1 MDIID
6 WFQHEALELPRSR
19 NVGDFATRL
28 KEILDGYLT
37 TSVGLTGSDYITE
50 SLKAAM
56 PDITLLCKGLVEAVR
71 YYLDGFPYRAYER
84 VQDALVRVRPHIDE
98 LASSADISDA
108 LQFLYRIRLGEP
120 GTISSYSREDL
131 FHIPFEQVHRVS
143 TQRYSIPGLP
153 SLYLGGS
160 VWVCWEEFGRPDFH
174 RLQLARYRAVSSVQI
189 LDFGYRPALIAAAV
203 HANWNT
209 VRQGGEFARFFLA
222 QAICWPI
229 LAGCSIKVLSPGA
242 PFVPEYILPQ
252 MLLQRTRSSSSIH
265 GIRYFSTKVGQH
277 VDDPSAATNYV
288 FPARART
295 ASGYCADLRQQF
307 QVSDPMSWSVLQHGG
322 VIPMI
327 TREPPSWKLRFAE
340 GAEVSYLHTDFWD
353 CENKLNSLT
362 PKSL

>member
-1 MDIID
+1 MDIIE
-6 WFQHEALELPRSR
+6 WFQHDALELPRSR
-19 NVGDFATRL
+19 KAGDFATRL

-37 TSVGLTGSDYITE
+37 TSMGLTGSDYITE

-56 PDITLLCKGLVEAVR
+56 PDITLLCKGLIEAVG
-71 YYLDGFPYRAYER
+71 YYLDGFPYRAYDR
-84 VQDALVRVRPHIDE
+84 VQDALVSVRPHIDE
-98 LASSADISDA
+98 LASLADISDA

-120 GTISSYSREDL
+120 GTISSYSRKDL

-209 VRQGGEFARFFLA
+209 VRQGGKLACFFLA

-229 LAGCSIKVLSPGA
+229 LAGCSIKVLSPVLLLCRSIFFRKCYCSGLVA
-242 PFVPEYILPQ
+242 ALQSTEYGTFRQKWGSMSTIRV
-252 MLLQRTRSSSSIH
+252 LLRTM
-265 GIRYFSTKVGQH
+265 YF
-277 VDDPSAATNYV
+277 
-288 FPARART
+288 
-295 ASGYCADLRQQF
+295 L
-307 QVSDPMSWSVLQHGG
+307 
-322 VIPMI
+322 
-327 TREPPSWKLRFAE
+327 REPEPQTGTAPICVNSF
-340 GAEVSYLHTDFWD
+340 S
-353 CENKLNSLT
+353 SLT
-362 PKSL
+362 L